1 MNAFAWAAFALLAGY
16 VPLLWI
22 AVRSR
27 PIDGLLALEM
37 GGILL
42 VLVLLCLAEAFH
54 RSFEYGVAIV
64 AAVMTWIGGL
74 VFARFLGRWV

>member
-1 MNAFAWAAFALLAGY
+1 VNAFAWAATALLVGY
-16 VPLLWI
+16 APLGWI
-22 AVRSR
+22 AVRRR
-27 PIDGLLALEM
+27 PIDGLLAVEM

-42 VLVLLCLAEAFH
+42 VLVLVCLAEAFH

-64 AAVMTWIGGL
+64 AVVMTWIGGL

>member
-1 MNAFAWAAFALLAGY
+1 VNAFAWAAFGLLVGY
-16 VPLLWI
+16 LPLLWI
-22 AVRSR
+22 AVRRR

-37 GGILL
+37 AGILL
-42 VLVLLCLAEAFH
+42 VLVLVCFAEAFH

-64 AAVMTWIGGL
+64 AAVMTLIGGL

>member
-1 MNAFAWAAFALLAGY
+1 MNAFAWAATALVTGY
-16 VPLLWI
+16 VPLLAI
-22 AVRSR
+22 AVRRR

-37 GGILL
+37 AGILL
-42 VLVLLCLAEAFH
+42 VLVLVCLAEAFH

>member
-1 MNAFAWAAFALLAGY
+1 MNAFAWAATGLFLGY
-16 VPLLWI
+16 VPLIWI
-22 AVRSR
+22 AVRRR
-27 PIDGLLALEM
+27 PIDGLLAVEM
-37 GGILL
+37 GGIVL
-42 VLVLLCLAEAFH
+42 VLVLLCLSEAYH

>member
-1 MNAFAWAAFALLAGY
+1 VNAFAWAATGLLAGY

-22 AVRSR
+22 AVRRR

-42 VLVLLCLAEAFH
+42 VLELLCLAETFH

-64 AAVMTWIGGL
+64 AAVATWVGGL